1 MEPTWGEFARYM
13 ITSGLVMSIGL
24 FVILYIRIKW
34 QTGAKALRRMF
45 YWYLAAMF
53 VIGLLSKF
61 SEVSEVRCRGNPQEY
76 CRYNDGVAV
85 VATIV
90 IVYFCT
96 SMVRAMIVYGD
107 R

>member
-1 MEPTWGEFARYM
+1 M
-13 ITSGLVMSIGL
+13 ITSALVMSIGL
-24 FVILYIRIKW
+24 FVMLYISVKW
-34 QTGAKALRRMF
+34 KTGQRSLKRMF
-45 YWYLAAMF
+45 YWYLGALF
-53 VIGLLSKF
+53 VIGLLSRF
-61 SEVSEVRCRGNPQEY
+61 SEVSEVRCRGNPQEF

-96 SMVRAMIVYGD
+96 SMVRAMLVYGD